1 MPLLATQS
9 GYIFRGIAAVAGLV
23 LVLVGSKSEVNWHL
37 NPSDT
42 LVLVN
47 QQPITQATLNTA
59 LVTLGLPKNPST
71 QHSILQRLVDDELI
85 LQRAEDL
92 GILQADPGI
101 RKLLAR
107 SAIEN
112 ITNDTKNLPV
122 DKSALRAFYESHQA
136 IFEESSRTT
145 LKAFKF
151 NTLEQAS
158 NARNHKLTGGQLD
171 EVIGLIEG
179 AQRVDIPLSPLPEHM
194 LRRYLGVDLSSKIIG
209 LAEGELSQPIR
220 QKGDVYLVQ
229 ILRVEPATMRDFELV
244 RNEIATEIKSRARD
258 RALKNELVRLKQT
271 ANIEVNTL
279 MVDQLIIT
287 VN

>member
-23 LVLVGSKSEVNWHL
+23 LVLVGSKSEVNWHQ
-37 NPSDT
+37 NPADT

-59 LVTLGLPKNPST
+59 LVTLGLPKNSST

-122 DKSALRAFYESHQA
+122 DKSALRVFYESHQA

-194 LRRYLGVDLSSKIIG
+194 LRRYLGVGLSSKIIG

-220 QKGDVYLVQ
+220 QKGGVYLVQ
-229 ILRVEPATMRDFELV
+229 ILRVEPATVRDFELV
-244 RNEIATEIKSRARD
+244 RNEIATEIKSRSRD
-258 RALKNELVRLKQT
+258 RALKDELLRLKQ
-271 ANIEVNTL
+271 AAKIEVNTL
-279 MVDQLIIT
+279 IVDQLIIK

>member
-9 GYIFRGIAAVAGLV
+9 GYIIRGIVAVAGLA
-23 LVLVGSKSEVNWHL
+23 LVLLGSKSEINWHQ
-37 NPSDT
+37 NPADT

-47 QQPITQATLNTA
+47 KQPITQATLNKA
-59 LVTLGLPKNPST
+59 LMTLGLPKNSST

-92 GILQADPGI
+92 GVLYADPGI

-107 SAIEN
+107 SAIDN
-112 ITNDTKNLPV
+112 ITNNAENLPI
-122 DKSALRAFYESHQA
+122 DESALRAFYKSHQA
-136 IFEESSRTT
+136 IFEESPRTT
-145 LKAFKF
+145 LEVFKF
-151 NTLEQAS
+151 TTIQQAS
-158 NARNHKLTGGQLD
+158 NARNHMLTGGRLG
-171 EVIGLIEG
+171 ESFELIEG

-194 LRRYLGVDLSSKIIG
+194 LRRYLGVGLSSKIIG

-220 QKGDVYLVQ
+220 QKGDVYLAR
-229 ILRVEPATMRDFELV
+229 ILGVEPATMRDFELV
-244 RNEIATEIKSRARD
+244 RNEIASEIKSRARD
-258 RALKNELVRLKQT
+258 RALKDELVRLKQT
-271 ANIEVNTL
+271 ANIKVNTL

>member
-158 NARNHKLTGGQLD
+158 NARTHKLTGGQLD

-179 AQRVDIPLSPLPEHM
+179 AQRVDIPLSLLPEHM

-209 LAEGELSQPIR
+209 LAEGEISKPIR
-220 QKGDVYLVQ
+220 QKNGVYLVQ
-229 ILRVEPATMRDFELV
+229 VLDVEPATVRDFELV

>member
-158 NARNHKLTGGQLD
+158 NARTHKLTGGQLD

-244 RNEIATEIKSRARD
+244 RNEIATAIKSRFRD
-258 RALKNELVRLKQT
+258 RVLTDELLRLKQA

-279 MVDQLIIT
+279 MVDQLIIK

>member
-71 QHSILQRLVDDELI
+71 QHYILQRLVDDELI

-112 ITNDTKNLPV
+112 IVNDTKNLPV

-171 EVIGLIEG
+171 EIIGLIEG
-179 AQRVDIPLSPLPEHM
+179 AQRVDIPLSPLPEHI

-209 LAEGELSQPIR
+209 LAEGEILKPIR
-220 QKGDVYLVQ
+220 QKNGVYLVQ
-229 ILRVEPATMRDFELV
+229 VLDVEPATVRDFELV

-258 RALKNELVRLKQT
+258 RALKNELVRLKQA

>member
-23 LVLVGSKSEVNWHL
+23 LVLVGSKSEVNWHQ
-37 NPSDT
+37 NPADT

-59 LVTLGLPKNPST
+59 LVTLDLPKNSST

-92 GILQADPGI
+92 GVLYADPGI

-107 SAIEN
+107 SAIDN
-112 ITNDTKNLPV
+112 ITNNAENLPI
-122 DKSALRAFYESHQA
+122 DESALRAFYKSHQA
-136 IFEESSRTT
+136 IFEESPRTT
-145 LKAFKF
+145 LEVFKF
-151 NTLEQAS
+151 TTIEQAS
-158 NARNHKLTGGQLD
+158 NARNHMLTKGRLG
-171 EVIGLIEG
+171 ESFGLIEG
-179 AQRVDIPLSPLPEHM
+179 GQRVDIPLSPLPEHM
-194 LRRYLGVDLSSKIIG
+194 LRRYLGVGLSSKIIG

-244 RNEIATEIKSRARD
+244 RNEIATAIKSRSRD
-258 RALKNELVRLKQT
+258 RVLTDELLRLKQA

-279 MVDQLIIT
+279 MVDQLIIK